1 MHIQS
6 LTGAWQFR
14 QAGTEEWLPATV
26 PGGAHTDLL
35 ALGCIPDPF
44 VGDNERRV
52 QWVADADWEYRYQFA
67 VAPELLRQAYL
78 WLVCDGLD
86 TLATVSLNGR
96 ELGRTANMFR
106 QYRWDVKPLL
116 KAKGNELR
124 IDFESVVRYVAQKQA
139 LRSLPSVSQAIPGG
153 PHVRKSPCQF
163 GWDWGPQLP
172 TIGIWKDIRLEGYTA
187 ARLADVHVRQH
198 HANGEVRVEVE
209 AEIETFGT
217 AVEPLALAVTITAPD
232 GSIIEE
238 TFDVSETSKTSMP
251 IMNPQLWW
259 PNGWGDQPLY
269 HVQVQL
275 NRSGVILD
283 EKTYRLGLRT
293 IELRQEPDEWGR
305 SFTFVV
311 NGQPIFAKG
320 SNWIP
325 ADSFPTR
332 ISDEHLEAL
341 IRSAAE
347 THHNMLRV
355 WGGGF
360 YEDERFYD
368 LCDRYGIL
376 VWQDFVFACSIYP
389 LDDPDFVEN
398 VRVEVV
404 ENIRRLRHR
413 ASLALWCGNNEM
425 EWGWVDWHWDK
436 PELQDLK
443 AAYDRFFHH
452 TLAEWCAVED
462 PDHAY
467 WPSSPSSGIPF
478 EDPNGQRQGDAHY
491 WDVWHGRKPFTAYR
505 SQYPR
510 FMSEFGFQ
518 SLPPL
523 ETIRT
528 YAAEPDWNMASY
540 IMEQHQKNA
549 SGNSLM
555 VSQMLDTFRLPNDFE
570 SLVYLS
576 MVLQAEGIRYGVE
589 HWRRH
594 PRRVSGT
601 LYWQL
606 NDCWPVASW
615 SSLDYFG
622 RWKALH
628 YAARRFYAPLLLSIE
643 DAPPYQSIFLSSD
656 LLEAWQG
663 SVHWALMTLDGKVL
677 ASGEKAAHVEPLGV
691 TVVETLDFSPFLDD
705 DTRRELVFVAEL
717 WQGDRHLATQTAFFV
732 PTKHLSLVDPQIHAD
747 VTLKEGLLAIELSAR
762 SLARLVECSLSGAD
776 VIFSENYFDLPAHKA
791 ISVTAPLPA
800 GWDLATAQ
808 AALKIRSVYNTYSK
822 QNSLTGGM
830 T

>member
-1 MHIQS
+1 MQMQS
-6 LTGAWQFR
+6 LAGAWQFR
-14 QAGTEEWLPATV
+14 RVGSSLPGAEEWLPATV
-26 PGGAHTDLL
+26 PGGVHTDLL
-35 ALGCIPDPF
+35 AAGHIPDPF

-52 QWVADADWEYRYQFA
+52 QWVAEADWEYLREFA
-67 VAPELLRQAYL
+67 VTAEMLGLPHL

-116 KAKGNELR
+116 KTEGNELR
-124 IDFESVVRYVAQKQA
+124 ISFESVVKNAAQKQA
-139 LRSLPSVSQAIPGG
+139 TRPLPGVSQAIPGG
-153 PHVRKSPCQF
+153 PYVRKAPCQF

-172 TIGIWKDIRLEGYTA
+172 PVGIWKDIRLEAFQSARLSEIHLRQFHVSGVVTVE
-187 ARLADVHVRQH
+187 ARLAVENWIPGLS
-198 HANGEVRVEVE
+198 ALLRVTSPDGAARTVS
-209 AEIETFGT
+209 AAIASATDNVLSLEIE
-217 AVEPLALAVTITAPD
+217 
-232 GSIIEE
+232 
-238 TFDVSETSKTSMP
+238 
-251 IMNPQLWW
+251 NPQLWW
-259 PNGWGDQPLY
+259 PSGLGDQPLY
-269 HVQVQL
+269 RVEVQL
-275 NRSGVILD
+275 DRSGATLD
-283 EKTYRLGLRT
+283 GKTYHLGLRT
-293 IELRQEPDEWGR
+293 MELRQEPDKWGR

-311 NGQPIFAKG
+311 NGQPLFTKG
-320 SNWIP
+320 ANWIP

-332 ISDEHLEAL
+332 LTEGALEGL
-341 IRSAAE
+341 IRSAAQ
-347 THHNMLRV
+347 THQNMLRV

-376 VWQDFVFACSIYP
+376 VWQDFIFSCSIYP
-389 LDDPDFVEN
+389 LDEPDFVEN
-398 VRVEVV
+398 VRVEVI

-425 EWGWVDWHWDK
+425 EQGWAEWNWDK
-436 PELQDLK
+436 PELQGLK
-443 AAYDRFFHH
+443 AAYNRFFHQ
-452 TLAEWCAVED
+452 TLPDWCATED

-467 WPSSPSSGIPF
+467 WPSSPSSGTLF
-478 EDPNGQRQGDAHY
+478 EAPNGQVQGDAHY

-518 SLPPL
+518 ALPSM

-528 YAAEPDWNMASY
+528 YAAEPDWNMTSY

-549 SGNSLM
+549 SGNSLI
-555 VSQMLDTFRLPNDFE
+555 VGQMLDTFRLPKDFE

-594 PRRVSGT
+594 TTRVSGT

-615 SSLDYFG
+615 SSLDYYG

-628 YAARRFYAPLLLSIE
+628 YAARRFYAPVLLSIE
-643 DAPPYQSIFLSSD
+643 DTPPCQSIFLSSD
-656 LLEAWQG
+656 MLEEWQG
-663 SVHWALMTLDGKVL
+663 SVHWSLTTLDGTVL
-677 ASGEKAAHVEPLGV
+677 GSGEEAAVVKPLGV
-691 TVVETLDFSPFLDD
+691 AAVAQLDFSPFLDD

-717 WQGDRHLATQTAFFV
+717 WQGDRRQATQSAFFV
-732 PTKHLSLVDPQIHAD
+732 PTKHLSLVDPKIHAE
-747 VTLKEGLLAIELSAR
+747 VALKEGLLAIELSAR
-762 SLARLVECSLSGAD
+762 SFARLVECSLTGVD
-776 VIFSENYFDLPAHKA
+776 LVFSDNYFDLPAQQVTS
-791 ISVTAPLPA
+791 ITAPLPA
-800 GWDLATAQ
+800 GWDLARAQ
-808 AALKIRSVYNTYSK
+808 AALKVRSVYNTFSK
-822 QNSLTGGM
+822 
-830 T
+830 